1 MKSKTDNNM
10 KGIFIDAKNREV
22 FIVNTKGQLEDLY
35 LILGVNMV
43 EIGKYWEN
51 GDTLWVDEEG
61 LINGT
66 DFGFQLDGIDYL
78 GNGLILGQNLENPE
92 LNDSAVTDIRSL
104 KLKFFELV
112 PAN

>member
-1 MKSKTDNNM
+1 M
-10 KGIFIDAKNREV
+10 KGIFIDAKNRQV
-22 FIVNTKGQLEDLY
+22 AYVNTKAQLEDLY

-66 DFGFQLDGIDYL
+66 DFGFQVQGLEFL
-78 GNGLILGQNLENPE
+78 GNGLILGTNRENPE
-92 LNDSAVTDIRSL
+92 ANDSALTKIEDL

-112 PAN
+112 PAV

>member
-1 MKSKTDNNM
+1 M
-10 KGIFIDAKNREV
+10 KGIFIDAKNRQV
-22 FIVNTKGQLEDLY
+22 TYVNTKAQLEDLY

-66 DFGFQLDGIDYL
+66 DFGFQVQGLEFL
-78 GNGLILGQNLENPE
+78 GNGLILGTNRMNPE
-92 LNDSAVTDIRSL
+92 AHDSALTKIEDL

-112 PAN
+112 PTV